1 VYRLFGWSSRRLAAT
16 PFFFDRLRGL
26 AGVGGAVSKVR
37 AWGGGVTGSGARSP
51 TPSSLPSP
59 SPSSLVRCCF
69 SWSVYHAG
77 NARCGPR
84 KPRGSPLLADA
95 SSWKRTLFSGAVG
108 GAGHTAVVITFTH
121 APPFNRS
128 VSFASDTSS
137 SISLIVGSPSTIGHW
152 QPGSTNA
159 CAINWLPPISYFTST
174 SPGHMDSCPP
184 APLTLT
190 MVGCI
195 RCLKLRATS
204 GCSPCSSS
212 NPTRFRSLPVSIM
225 MVMVLPSTSPSQ
237 NICFLCPRPYCIMPL
252 ATSDWAALWLA
263 CRSIRRGAEL
273 A

>member
-1 VYRLFGWSSRRLAAT
+1 M
-16 PFFFDRLRGL
+16 
-26 AGVGGAVSKVR
+26 
-37 AWGGGVTGSGARSP
+37 TGNGARSP
-51 TPSSLPSP
+51 SSSPLPSP
-59 SPSSLVRCCF
+59 SPSSLVCCRFRC
-69 SWSVYHAG
+69 SVYHAG
-77 NARCGPR
+77 RTRCGPR
-84 KPRGSPLLADA
+84 NPRGSLLPTGA
-95 SSWKRTLFSGAVG
+95 SSRKRTFLSGTVG
-108 GAGHTAVVITFTH
+108 GSGHTAVVITFTH
-121 APPFNRS
+121 VPPFSRS
-128 VSFASDTSS
+128 VSLASDTSN

-184 APLTLT
+184 APLTFT

-225 MVMVLPSTSPSQ
+225 MVIVLPSTSPSQ

-263 CRSIRRGAEL
+263 CRPIRRGAEL
-273 A
+273 AGV